1 MEDIWYVVHHK
12 AKGIVTYKLRII
24 SVYIYLYK
32 CDTHTEVYT
41 CINKHCK
48 DSEVGLVLGKF
59 LPICVVL
66 SSLVSFL
73 VSLHIWNMY
82 LNCLLT
88 NSTRLYNPFP
98 EILFCIKSKGLILPE
113 LRFLKGKSFHAA
125 VGDSAELWSSS
136 LVADTLTIIKRDISL
151 NCLKQSREQTII

>member
-1 MEDIWYVVHHK
+1 MWPIIGPKGLWLTIWEFY
-12 AKGIVTYKLRII
+12 LSI
-24 SVYIYLYK
+24 SIYTSV
-32 CDTHTEVYT
+32 CISTHTHTEVHT

-59 LPICVVL
+59 LPMCVVL

-88 NSTRLYNPFP
+88 KSTWLYNPFP

-136 LVADTLTIIKRDISL
+136 LVADTLTIIKKRYFS
-151 NCLKQSREQTII
+151 